1 MGNGAS
7 WLDSHLSLVGCT
19 VLWQVSVTW
28 VSLMLV
34 VLFFLVPCVLV
45 LSWFHRLSLIT
56 LGESVEEA
64 LHREVAE
71 EVGLEVSN
79 ICYSSSQ
86 HWPFPHSSFML
97 GLHASVSPADTQVST
112 QS

>member
-1 MGNGAS
+1 MGQSN
-7 WLDSHLSLVGCT
+7 VGG
-19 VLWQVSVTW
+19 S
-28 VSLMLV
+28 
-34 VLFFLVPCVLV
+34 FFLVPCVLV

-97 GLHASVSPADTQVST
+97 GLHASVSPAHTQVST